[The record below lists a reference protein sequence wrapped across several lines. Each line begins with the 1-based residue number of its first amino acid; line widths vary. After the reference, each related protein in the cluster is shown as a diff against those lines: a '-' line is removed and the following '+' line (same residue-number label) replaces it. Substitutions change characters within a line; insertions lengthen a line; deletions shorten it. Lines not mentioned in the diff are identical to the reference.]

1 MNRVNRYLYWNMNY
15 HLEHHLFPL
24 VPYHNLAKLH
34 EIVKPDTPVPY
45 SGLRSAWSEVIPA
58 VLRQAKDPAYCVKR
72 ELPPMRTNAGS
83 QAAPHIFAAKGKPV
97 NGWLEV
103 GVSALLKP
111 EEVIRFDHQLHSYA
125 IYRSS
130 DAALFATDGI
140 CTHGNTHL
148 ADGLVKGRLVECP
161 KHNGR
166 FDIADGSPQRAPAC
180 VALKT
185 YKVREHDGKI
195 FIDLQSVGAGGPAH
209 LPTTYK
215 LRVVSNENVAT
226 FIKELVLEA
235 EEGALPD
242 YRPGDYLQFDIPA
255 YGDISLS
262 ELTINRPF
270 IEDWRAHGIFDFRS
284 ENAMPIRRNYSFATN
299 PAVDHQLRFNIRI
312 ATPPHGQTCLAGAG
326 SAYVHRLKPGDTITA
341 IGPFGSFHVKP
352 GSAEMVYVGGG
363 AGMAPLRSHLSHL
376 FETLK
381 TERRVGFWY
390 GARSR
395 KEIFYQDYFE
405 SLERR
410 FPNFSFH
417 VALSEPRPDDAWPG
431 HVGLIHEVLREP
443 YLMNHANLAAVEYYL
458 CGPPLM
464 IKATTKMLHG
474 IGVDQS
480 RISFDE
486 F

>member
-1 MNRVNRYLYWNMNY
+1 
-15 HLEHHLFPL
+15 
-24 VPYHNLAKLH
+24 
-34 EIVKPDTPVPY
+34 
-45 SGLRSAWSEVIPA
+45 
-58 VLRQAKDPAYCVKR
+58 
-72 ELPPMRTNAGS
+72 
-83 QAAPHIFAAKGKPV
+83 
-97 NGWLEV
+97 
-103 GVSALLKP
+103 
-111 EEVIRFDHQLHSYA
+111 
-125 IYRSS
+125 
-130 DAALFATDGI
+130 
-140 CTHGNTHL
+140 
-148 ADGLVKGRLVECP
+148 
-161 KHNGR
+161 
-166 FDIADGSPQRAPAC
+166 
-180 VALKT
+180 
-185 YKVREHDGKI
+185 
-195 FIDLQSVGAGGPAH
+195 
-209 LPTTYK
+209 
-215 LRVVSNENVAT
+215 
-226 FIKELVLEA
+226 
-235 EEGALPD
+235 
-242 YRPGDYLQFDIPA
+242 
-255 YGDISLS
+255 
-262 ELTINRPF
+262 
-270 IEDWRAHGIFDFRS
+270 
-284 ENAMPIRRNYSFATN
+284 MPIRRNYSFATN

-395 KEIFYQDYFE
+395 KEVFYQDYFE

-431 HVGLIHEVLREP
+431 HVGLIHEVLRER
-443 YLMNHANLAAVEYYL
+443 YLMNHANLGAVEYYL

-464 IKATTKMLHG
+464 IKATTQMLHG